1 MSVLSRSQNGG
12 EREQFDTSEFV
23 LETMKLDFNEQAK
36 LNGQAQDIQIDQTYT
51 LNFMNQKTF
60 DITTNCLKVSSHLH
74 NDSQYCTVVFHGLAS
89 FTFEL
94 EENKPM

>member
-1 MSVLSRSQNGG
+1 
-12 EREQFDTSEFV
+12 
-23 LETMKLDFNEQAK
+23 MKLDFNEQAK

-94 EENKPM
+94 EENKPMQYTQQFSGMIGGYNSIFEVKMEL